1 MDDARLP
8 ERVWDVLRGRRQGIL
23 AGTLLGRDIMR
34 SSATNVRDCF
44 GNVHVRVKIFLGDA
58 MVFANRYRPF
68 DRRFGC
74 E

>member
-1 MDDARLP
+1 
-8 ERVWDVLRGRRQGIL
+8 
-23 AGTLLGRDIMR
+23 MR